1 MDSQV
6 YAISKEVM
14 EGTGSNLFDH
24 IAACLASF
32 MKDQKIEDEVLPLGF
47 TFSFPCKQKGLAVG
61 ELISWTKVGFL
72 FA

>member
-6 YAISKEVM
+6 YAIAKEIM
-14 EGTGSNLFDH
+14 EGSGVDLFDH

-32 MKDQKIEDEVLPLGF
+32 MKDRKIEKEILPLGF

-61 ELISWTKVGFL
+61 ELISWTKVCL
-72 FA
+72 T